1 MVEVGKRLE
10 ELINELLA
18 LHSLGRVAEM
28 EQRARAIL
36 KSFAGAPI
44 LRELLGV
51 ALASQGRYPEA
62 LPHFERAARDHPD
75 DPQFW
80 NNLALCQCELKQYG
94 PAEQSLRRSL
104 ALHPASIETLVALG
118 RVLHLLQRGE
128 EARGVLEAALAAAPG
143 HPAAHYHLGEVLAAR
158 DRLEEA
164 EQHLRLAIAAAP
176 GVAAAHNE
184 LGNVLLRRGLAAQAE
199 ASFRHA
205 ITLDPSSP
213 ITYVNLALALSAR
226 DRSGE
231 AADAARSALAA
242 LGGVAPKV
250 HDGNLELL
258 DLIANVLDGAGA
270 TGEALGLYKATVKF
284 RNEPRRA
291 IWSIY
296 AARRACDWDFAALL
310 EPQACRI
317 GESGSGPIDD
327 SAPWRLLSLAGA
339 SASQQL
345 AAARR
350 SAQHVIDAVAPTTIS
365 TAFRARTHE
374 RLRIGYFSGDLY
386 SHPVPHLMVGV
397 IEHHDRAR
405 FEVIG
410 YDFSPP
416 ADDDYRRRFESA
428 FDRMVVVAAMS
439 HQEAA
444 ECMARDEVDIVID
457 LAGWTKRARPAVL
470 AARPAPV
477 QVQWLG
483 YPGTLGAPWID
494 YIVADGVIIR
504 PQDEPHYAEKIIR
517 LPRTYQANDDKRVVA
532 PAQQRSA
539 HGLPDDAIVFCS
551 FNGAFKIT
559 PEVFDC
565 WLTLLQAV
573 DGSVLW
579 LLQPEDMAV
588 QALTARAAAR
598 GLDPARIVFA
608 PMAAPAEHLA
618 RLALGDLALDSFPY
632 GSHTTASD
640 ALWAGVPLIGLA
652 GETFASRVSA
662 SILTA
667 ADLPE
672 LITYSLDDYYRLA
685 LRLAGD
691 REELA
696 RLKAHVAALRKS
708 SRLFDTAGFTR
719 DLERALAAI
728 WERHCDGR
736 PPGHVTIDRAGAA
749 HWGDVAP

>member
-10 ELINELLA
+10 ESINELLA
-18 LHSLGRVAEM
+18 LHGLGRVAEM

-36 KSFAGAPI
+36 KSFAGTPI

-51 ALASQGRYPEA
+51 ALASQGRYAEA
-62 LPHFERAARDHPD
+62 LPHFERAARDLPA

-80 NNLALCQCELKQYG
+80 NNLALCQSELKQYV

-118 RVLHLLQRGE
+118 RVLHLLRRGE
-128 EARGVLEAALAAAPG
+128 EARGVLEGALAAAPG

-176 GVAAAHNE
+176 GVGAAHNE
-184 LGNVLLRRGLAAQAE
+184 LGNVLLRRGQPGQAE

-213 ITYVNLALALSAR
+213 ISHVNLALALSAQ
-226 DRSGE
+226 DRGGE

-250 HDGNLELL
+250 GDDNLNLL

-270 TGEALGLYKATVKF
+270 TGQALSLYRATIQF
-284 RNEPRRA
+284 RNEPQRA

-317 GESGSGPIDD
+317 GESGSGGIDD
-327 SAPWRLLSLAGA
+327 SAPWRLLSIANA

-345 AAARR
+345 AGARR
-350 SAQHVIDAVAPTTIS
+350 SAQRVIEAVATTAIS
-365 TAFRARTHE
+365 AAFRARARE
-374 RLRIGYFSGDLY
+374 RIRIGYFSGDFY

-416 ADDDYRRRFESA
+416 AADDYRRRFERA
-428 FDRMVVVAAMS
+428 FDRMIPIAAMS

-444 ECMARDEVDIVID
+444 QCMARDEVDIVID

-470 AARPAPV
+470 ATRPAPV

-504 PQDEPHYAEKIIR
+504 PQDEPHYAERIIR
-517 LPRTYQANDDKRVVA
+517 LPHSYQANDDKRAVA
-532 PAQQRSA
+532 PAQPRSA

-551 FNGAFKIT
+551 FNGAFKLT

-565 WLTLLQAV
+565 WLKLLQAV

-588 QALTARAAAR
+588 QALIARAASR

-608 PMAAPAEHLA
+608 PMASPPEHLA
-618 RLALGDLALDSFPY
+618 RLALADLALDSFPY

-640 ALWAGVPLIGLA
+640 ALWAGVPLIALA

-667 ADLPE
+667 AGLPE
-672 LITYSLDDYYRLA
+672 LITSSLDEYYGLA

-691 REELA
+691 RAELA
-696 RLKAHVAALRKS
+696 RLKARVAALRKGS
-708 SRLFDTAGFTR
+708 PLFDTARFTR

-728 WERHCDGR
+728 WQRHCDGQ
-736 PPGHVTIDRAGAA
+736 PPGNVTIDREGAA